1 MRTIDQVRAVGR
13 LVAVVLTF
21 VACAEPK
28 PAVVDTT
35 NAASARPAVLTAL
48 ASAPDRSFMR
58 GDVPINYRTIG
69 SGEPV
74 LLIHGYGDNLMMWSG
89 FLADSLARDH
99 RVIAMDTRAFGKS
112 GKPAGGTHYG
122 TAMVDDI
129 AALLDQ
135 EHVTQAHIVGYSM
148 GALLAARLATT
159 HPERVRTVA
168 LLAGPVF
175 KDSAA
180 ARTLLTPWLA
190 DARTGKRL
198 QRFVRWV
205 VPTLPD
211 SMVRMYSDQMYT
223 DGDSAALEGVLDAFP
238 SLTLDWS
245 AVAQS
250 AVPAVVAVGIDDPL
264 RRYSKALAAAWPKAR
279 HIELPGTDHTNV
291 FSRPEVL
298 GAVRALLDAHPIR

>member
-1 MRTIDQVRAVGR
+1 
-13 LVAVVLTF
+13 
-21 VACAEPK
+21 
-28 PAVVDTT
+28 
-35 NAASARPAVLTAL
+35 
-48 ASAPDRSFMR
+48 
-58 GDVPINYRTIG
+58 
-69 SGEPV
+69 
-74 LLIHGYGDNLMMWSG
+74 
-89 FLADSLARDH
+89 
-99 RVIAMDTRAFGKS
+99 
-112 GKPAGGTHYG
+112 
-122 TAMVDDI
+122 
-129 AALLDQ
+129 
-135 EHVTQAHIVGYSM
+135 
-148 GALLAARLATT
+148 
-159 HPERVRTVA
+159 VA